1 MNITIEKNCKKNGA
15 LFTIQLWMARKG
27 RGKQLFEEGD
37 YFKYFGQRGEI
48 IRLRQLIEGWLFK
61 EIHVYNEFYT

>member
-1 MNITIEKNCKKNGA
+1 
-15 LFTIQLWMARKG
+15 MARKG